1 MSVFYARRAERLV
14 AIMDELAMG
23 RALYV
28 RTLAAR
34 FGVSAAT
41 VRRDLQSL
49 EEQKLLRRTHG
60 GAAAE
65 EVAYELPFRYRG
77 GRRRDAKQRIAEVV
91 VRLLPKGLLTV
102 GLTGGTTTTEVAR
115 GIATRLDLTVVTNAL
130 NIATDLA
137 IRPRIKTIVTGGVT
151 RTQSYELV
159 GPLAERTLR
168 DLNIQV
174 AVVGVDG
181 IDPVGGLTTH
191 DQVEART
198 NAAMIAQSQRTI
210 VVADGSKVGRIML
223 AQICPLS
230 AVTEL
235 VTDTAAD
242 PATLAELREAGLQIH
257 VAQAD

>member
-1 MSVFYARRAERLV
+1 
-14 AIMDELAMG
+14 MDELAMG
-23 RALYV
+23 RALDV

-34 FGVSAAT
+34 LGVSAAT

-137 IRPRIKTIVTGGVT
+137 IRPRIETIVTGGVT

-159 GPLAERTLR
+159 GPLGERTFG
-168 DLNIQV
+168 DLNIHV

-181 IDPVGGLTTH
+181 IDPVGGLTEPCNDTR
-191 DQVEART
+191 ARV
-198 NAAMIAQSQRTI
+198 RE
-210 VVADGSKVGRIML
+210 VVAL
-223 AQICPLS
+223 
-230 AVTEL
+230 
-235 VTDTAAD
+235 
-242 PATLAELREAGLQIH
+242 
-257 VAQAD
+257 